1 MLASIY
7 YSNSSY
13 ILSWIVA
20 AVDSILAERVSVTG
34 IKNRI
39 LIATK
44 QYLKVTLRLPPGYPE
59 VIELMVTAA

>member
-7 YSNSSY
+7 NSNSSY

-34 IKNRI
+34 IKESDFDCNQTI
-39 LIATK
+39 P
-44 QYLKVTLRLPPGYPE
+44 QGYPK